1 MAHIGVSNSI
11 AHSILRILHYA
22 APIALLF
29 FFLFAFT
36 LRSVLTTSRDQTLEI
51 STTETGPGGKP
62 LPKKFAQLDKTITAQ
77 LDFSK
82 SRKLLFDWLSVG
94 AAVTFLANAGIVIA
108 HSIVDRK
115 VEWWCGKSVVVC
127 RHCGFDR
134 IERG

>member
-1 MAHIGVSNSI
+1 MAHTWVSNST

-36 LRSVLTTSRDQTLEI
+36 LRSVLTASRDQTLET
-51 STTETGPGGKP
+51 SNTDTGPGGKP
-62 LPKKFAQLDKTITAQ
+62 LPKKLAQLDKTITAQ

-94 AAVTFLANAGIVIA
+94 AAATFLANAGIVIA
-108 HSIVDRK
+108 HSLIDRK
-115 VEWWCGKSVVVC
+115 DEWWCGKSVVVC
-127 RHCGFDR
+127 RHRDFG
-134 IERG
+134 